1 MGWKEILSVCIMV
14 FGARICDVSLGAIRT
29 ILMIDDKRW
38 QSSLCGFCEI
48 LVWFLIVSEALT
60 TDAPKIYVAL
70 AYALGYATGNF
81 IGSTIARKLTAEK
94 WSINVITTIRDDDLI
109 IAIHNEGFAVTKM
122 ECSGGTDV
130 PRYFLYLEIQGK
142 KFKQLKQIINQY
154 DPQAFITVN
163 KTKVVING
171 FFK

>member
-1 MGWKEILSVCIMV
+1 MGWQEIVVVCLMI

-29 ILMIDDKRW
+29 ILLIDDKRW

-81 IGSTIARKLTAEK
+81 IGSTIAKKLTDEK
-94 WSINVITTIRDDDLI
+94 WTVNVITTTRDDDLI
-109 IAIHNEGFAVTKM
+109 DIIRENNFAVTKI
-122 ECSGGTDV
+122 ECSGATDV
-130 PRYFLYLEIQGK
+130 PRYFLYLEIHGK
-142 KFKQLKQIINQY
+142 RFKKLKGIIKEY
-154 DPQAFITVN
+154 DESAFITVN
-163 KTKVVING
+163 KTKVVYNG